1 MSQFTFSL
9 LMIGASACLIV
20 TTYCT
25 TTFISNPRSGGGN
38 HHRSSNAFDAG
49 VLSSHDVLGVTDGD
63 IAEISI
69 RTALSRASCN
79 SVCIPTSECILLV

>member
-1 MSQFTFSL
+1 
-9 LMIGASACLIV
+9 
-20 TTYCT
+20 
-25 TTFISNPRSGGGN
+25 
-38 HHRSSNAFDAG
+38 
-49 VLSSHDVLGVTDGD
+49 LSSHDVLGVTDGD